1 MRDFI
6 NKLEERGDL
15 LVVDREIDPAHEL
28 AAVTQLAQKK
38 WAKPVMFTNVKGTRF
53 PVVSNVYSTRDRIA
67 EVIGIDAK
75 DFCTQWS
82 RLASLGVRDERAA
95 ETCR

>member
-28 AAVTQLAQKK
+28 AAVTQLAQKNGRS
-38 WAKPVMFTNVKGTRF
+38 P
-53 PVVSNVYSTRDRIA
+53 
-67 EVIGIDAK
+67 
-75 DFCTQWS
+75 
-82 RLASLGVRDERAA
+82 
-95 ETCR
+95 